1 MTAPF
6 RLYGAELSPYSVKV
20 RSYLTFKNA
29 DFEWLPRS
37 NARQEE
43 FARYAK
49 QPLIPLLVDANE
61 RVLQDSTPII
71 ETLEAELGGQSIIP
85 SDPAVAFLS
94 ALIEDYADEWL
105 NKAMFHYRWS
115 YPADQESAASRIA
128 TAIFEGEAPEG
139 VVDNVRTRMIGRLH
153 YVGSSPDT
161 APVIEASFTRA
172 LAVIE
177 AMLSKRPYLLGG
189 RPSLADFGLAGQL
202 SQLASD
208 PTPGAIMRAQA
219 PRVLGWLERMAK
231 PRIEGEFARF
241 DDLKDDVA
249 ELLSTEIAATYLPWA
264 AANANAVESDAAGVS
279 LELGGAAFTQKPQ
292 RYAAKAL
299 AELRRKRQAVA
310 DRGLAALLTET
321 GVDVFLLEAM
331 GGSDEESEA
340 DAEDEAPHQDA
351 GDDPDEDTGGDE

>member
-29 DFEWLPRS
+29 DFEWLSRS
-37 NARQEE
+37 SARQEE

-49 QPLIPLLVDANE
+49 QPLIPLVVDANE

-71 ETLEAELGGQSIIP
+71 ETLEAELGGHSIIP

-115 YPADQESAASRIA
+115 YPEDQQSAASRIA
-128 TAIFEGEAPEG
+128 TMIFEGDAPDG
-139 VVDNVRTRMIGRLH
+139 VIDNVRTRMVGRLH

-172 LAVIE
+172 LTVFDR
-177 AMLSKRPYLLGG
+177 MLSKRPYLLGG
-189 RPSLADFGLAGQL
+189 QPSLADFGVAGQL
-202 SQLASD
+202 AQLASD

-219 PRVLGWLERMAK
+219 PHVLKWLERMQK
-231 PRIEGEFARF
+231 PSAEGAFASF
-241 DDLKDDVA
+241 ADLKDDVA
-249 ELLSTEIAATYLPWA
+249 DLLSTEIAAAYLPWM
-264 AANANAVESDAAGVS
+264 AANADAVSNNAGGVS
-279 LELGGAAFTQKPQ
+279 LELGGVAFTQKPQ

-299 AELRRKRQAVA
+299 AELRRKRAAVTDA
-310 DRGLAALLTET
+310 ELIELLTST
-321 GVDVFLLEAM
+321 GCDAILVAVSAYE
-331 GGSDEESEA
+331 SDDDAA
-340 DAEDEAPHQDA
+340 DDGDADDGDSNADE
-351 GDDPDEDTGGDE
+351 